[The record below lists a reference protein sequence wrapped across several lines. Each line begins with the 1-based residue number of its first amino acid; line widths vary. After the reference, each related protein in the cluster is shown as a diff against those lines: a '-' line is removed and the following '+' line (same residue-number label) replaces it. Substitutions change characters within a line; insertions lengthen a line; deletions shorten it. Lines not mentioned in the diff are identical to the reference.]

1 MSVSDNILEAFMKK
15 NIFLFL
21 LLGYA
26 FLLTAC
32 EFTPIEPGSSNG
44 GTQLENTLRENT
56 NDTDLAETNSTDMDS
71 TETNSTDVDAS
82 TDTNNVDAEVVLD
95 QVDSSDREPL
105 PTSSD
110 NTSGYHDLLSPIDP
124 AQLGLTPEMI
134 MENQGLLPLLEHL
147 ITVQYNYSYGE
158 IGYVEEADS
167 IYVLSNK
174 LNHLPADYV
183 PNDLVEPN
191 IPFYFSEAL
200 EKKKLRSEAAT
211 HMEELFAAANE
222 AGYNLLGASGYR
234 SYATQKG
241 IYENNVA
248 NRGLAAT
255 DKVSARPGHSEH
267 QTGLALDVT
276 LESLSYRLVDALGEM
291 DEGLWLKENAHQ
303 YGFIIRYPKEDTS
316 ITGYSYEPWHLRYIG
331 QDVATFI
338 YTHDLTVEELY
349 VYIESLIEENTGL

>member
-1 MSVSDNILEAFMKK
+1 MSVSDNFLEAFMKK
-15 NIFLFL
+15 TILLFL

-44 GTQLENTLRENT
+44 GRQLENTATDNT
-56 NDTDLAETNSTDMDS
+56 DDTESTD
-71 TETNSTDVDAS
+71 TNSTDVDAS
-82 TDTNNVDAEVVLD
+82 IDTDNVDIADVNDLDKVLD

-110 NTSGYHDLLSPIDP
+110 NTTGYHDLLSPIDP
-124 AQLGLTPEMI
+124 TQLGLTPEMI

-147 ITVQYNYSYGE
+147 ITVQYNYTYGE

-183 PNDLVEPN
+183 PNDLVEPD

-200 EKKKLRSEAAT
+200 EKKKLRSEAAI
-211 HMEELFAAANE
+211 HMEELFAAASE
-222 AGYNLLGASGYR
+222 AGFNLLGASGYR

-241 IYENNVA
+241 IYDNNVA
-248 NRGLAAT
+248 NRGLVAT

-276 LESLSYRLVDALGEM
+276 LESLGYRLVSTLGEM

-331 QDVATFI
+331 QEVATFI

-349 VYIESLIEENTGL
+349 VYIESLIEKNTGL